1 LIPHCAALS
10 RSTPAPIPRFAL
22 LGIAAVLA
30 LTLSLL
36 LPVAA
41 QAGAYFE
48 DGYLG
53 LTQTDLRA
61 KLGPPQSVRDRKAAL
76 RVFNYYSFADWEKF
90 YKKLVSPQN
99 GEDVYNYQRESVSIR
114 YSFGYVTDLTDT
126 SDEPR
131 LFVNLVD
138 IEFTPAVPIE
148 RIPALVPEF
157 HPPVEP
163 AAPAFRSN
171 VWLLL
176 FKGPPSPD
184 ARFIVREK
192 SRDQFDWSLAFQMF
206 ALQGLPEFLTLQAPI
221 DRMEISTQSI
231 QLVKQRQRLTHEPIM
246 NPFSHEFARRTP
258 PPPPTKKVPVPKYA
272 E

>member
-1 LIPHCAALS
+1 LIPRHAS
-10 RSTPAPIPRFAL
+10 PPRSISCPCPSLAIRFAL
-22 LGIAAVLA
+22 FGSAAVV
-30 LTLSLL
+30 LTLAWSLL
-36 LPVAA
+36 FPVST

-53 LTQTDLRA
+53 LTQAELRA

-99 GEDVYNYQRESVSIR
+99 GEDVYNYQRDGVTIR
-114 YSFGYVTDLTDT
+114 YSFGYVTDLADS
-126 SDEPR
+126 SDEPP
-131 LFVNLVD
+131 LFVSLVD
-138 IEFTPAVPIE
+138 IEFS
-148 RIPALVPEF
+148 
-157 HPPVEP
+157 
-163 AAPAFRSN
+163 PAFRSN

-176 FKGPPSPD
+176 FKGPPSSD

-192 SRDQFDWSLAFQMF
+192 AREQLDWSLAFQMF
-206 ALQGLPEFLTLQAPI
+206 TLQGLPEFLTLNAPI
-221 DRMEISTQSI
+221 DRMEIGAQSI

-246 NPFSHEFARRTP
+246 NPFSQEFARQAP